1 LKKKTQRK
9 SYHHR
14 VPGSKLELLVTGAFR
29 RNSEKRRAAAFSLA
43 KEVPS
48 AYREMDA
55 RNDIPGGN
63 PKTAIAGL

>member
-1 LKKKTQRK
+1 
-9 SYHHR
+9 
-14 VPGSKLELLVTGAFR
+14 LELLVTGAFR
-29 RNSEKRRAAAFSLA
+29 RNSEKRRAAFSLA

>member
-29 RNSEKRRAAAFSLA
+29 RNSQKRRAAFSLA